1 MPMPKRT
8 EHVVFEITFMD
19 GSTARMAISE
29 KALLSGD
36 HVAYLI
42 AGERQQAKL
51 LPNKEI
57 KGIRRV

>member
-1 MPMPKRT
+1 
-8 EHVVFEITFMD
+8 
-19 GSTARMAISE
+19 MAISE

-36 HVAYLI
+36 HVSYLI

-57 KGIRRV
+57 KSIRRV

>member
-1 MPMPKRT
+1 MPRRT
-8 EHVVFEITFMD
+8 EHVVFEITFTD
-19 GSTARMAISE
+19 GSTARMAISD

-36 HVAYLI
+36 QIAYVI

-57 KGIRRV
+57 KSMRRV